1 MAILKGLIRKQRGSI
16 GDLTIRQVKGVS
28 ITSEKAAPS
37 NPRTFAQMRQRVQWR
52 NIQNIWGVIAPYDHP
67 SFENR
72 RALQSDANLFLSAN
86 LARIPVYLTA
96 TEARGGG
103 AVVAPYQVTRGSLPS
118 IEVVTNGTNGE
129 VGTDISLGTLTVG
142 ESTTLKQFSDAVI
155 NNNPLF
161 KNGDQITCLVLTQ
174 ATNTVNGIPYVTC
187 KAFEVTLDQTDNE
200 TLIQDDGIDPDG
212 IAFTTMTGS
221 DKLGMSMAVNGGVVY
236 IHSRK
241 TSNKTL
247 VSTQDFVV
255 NNTLL
260 SNYQS
265 DAKMT
270 EAIASYGGKV
280 SDAYLTPNVDI
291 APAGN

>member
-37 NPRTFAQMRQRVQWR
+37 NPKTLAQMRQRVQWR
-52 NIQNIWGVIAPYDHP
+52 NIQNIWAVISAYDHP

-72 RALQSDANLFLSAN
+72 RALQSDANLFMSAN
-86 LARIPVYLTA
+86 LYRIPVYLTA
-96 TEARGGG
+96 SEARGGS

-118 IEVVTNGTNGE
+118 IEVVANGTNGE
-129 VGTDISLGTLTVG
+129 VGTDISLGTLTIG
-142 ESTTLKQFSDAVI
+142 ESTTLKQFSDAVV
-155 NNNPLF
+155 NNNPMY
-161 KNGDQITCLVLTQ
+161 KNGDQITCMVLYQ
-174 ATNTVNGIPYVTC
+174 STNTVTGFPYVEC
-187 KAFEVTLDQTDNE
+187 KAFEITLDQTDNE
-200 TLIQDDGIDPDG
+200 TLVREFDPDG
-212 IAFTTMTGS
+212 VAFNTMTGS
-221 DKLGMSMAVNGGVVY
+221 DKLGMSQAVNGGVVY

-241 TSNKTL
+241 TPSKTL
-247 VSTQDFVV
+247 VSTQDFLV

-260 SNYQS
+260 ASYQS
-265 DAKMT
+265 DAKML
-270 EAIASYGGKV
+270 EAVRSYGGKV